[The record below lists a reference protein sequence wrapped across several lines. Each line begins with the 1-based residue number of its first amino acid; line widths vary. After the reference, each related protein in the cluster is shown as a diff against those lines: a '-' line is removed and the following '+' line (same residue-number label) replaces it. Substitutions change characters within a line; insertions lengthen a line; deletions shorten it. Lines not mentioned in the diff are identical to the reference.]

1 MYCELQSYVLQY
13 MYTHMHVYV
22 YAYVY
27 IFWVGLHL
35 ISDWIS
41 FSLVAISAGLM

>member
-27 IFWVGLHL
+27 IFWVGLHQ

-41 FSLVAISAGLM
+41 F